1 MPRLKTAEQHPR
13 PVNAPSSRL
22 GIHRGRRT
30 AQKHGSRD
38 PAGGL
43 YGAKS
48 RLLGFQRRRFGPL
61 TVDVAVHHRIPAG
74 AKVVDQFIAGAAV
87 VQRQAAGQDHQILV
101 VILPQAED
109 DLGHQLQHATGAL
122 EALDRGPLLIELGK
136 HFRVDRVALQHAVK
150 ITGLLRFLGHFG
162 PLGHVGIGKGPADLV
177 ASLGIPDFF
186 KQPPPHDLEGF
197 LWSHGLPE
205 RLHPVEDRLQRLQ
218 GGHATRTTGLA
229 VGFRQRRQHHSI
241 RHELGG
247 FRQRLNETQIAVVRA
262 PAERLT
268 LHKLTDVNDQLIQQ
282 HHARRIASQQGD
294 KHLLAGRRSV
304 GVGFLHQCKPLGLA
318 ELPRQFTP
326 ERADGLLA
334 LFPRLTR
341 RVGGAVQDRDLRL
354 WHIHQAG
361 LIEECG
367 NADEVAQRTLA

>member
-1 MPRLKTAEQHPR
+1 M
-13 PVNAPSSRL
+13 
-22 GIHRGRRT
+22 
-30 AQKHGSRD
+30 
-38 PAGGL
+38 
-43 YGAKS
+43 
-48 RLLGFQRRRFGPL
+48 
-61 TVDVAVHHRIPAG
+61 
-74 AKVVDQFIAGAAV
+74 
-87 VQRQAAGQDHQILV
+87 
-101 VILPQAED
+101 
-109 DLGHQLQHATGAL
+109 
-122 EALDRGPLLIELGK
+122 
-136 HFRVDRVALQHAVK
+136 
-150 ITGLLRFLGHFG
+150 
-162 PLGHVGIGKGPADLV
+162 
-177 ASLGIPDFF
+177 
-186 KQPPPHDLEGF
+186 
-197 LWSHGLPE
+197 
-205 RLHPVEDRLQRLQ
+205 
-218 GGHATRTTGLA
+218 A

-326 ERADGLLA
+326 KGADGLLA
-334 LFPRLTR
+334 LFPRLAR
-341 RVGGAVQDRDLRL
+341 CVGGAVEHRDLRL

-367 NADEVAQRTLA
+367 NPNEVAQRTPARGQVIHREQRVRLAATKSGLQLDDGLAAPAIEALRDLGKQSAHALGNEGAFVECLRVAVLRRRLTRAHCR